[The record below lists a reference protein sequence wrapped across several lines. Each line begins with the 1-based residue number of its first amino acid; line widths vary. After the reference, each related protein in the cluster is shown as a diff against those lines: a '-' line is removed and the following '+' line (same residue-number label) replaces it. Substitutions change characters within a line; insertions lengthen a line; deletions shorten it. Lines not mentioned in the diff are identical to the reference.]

1 MASSSSRR
9 SGSSGPSKRGRPVY
23 ISTSAR
29 DRSRAS
35 TEPTA
40 VSRAGALDRD
50 RPARDH
56 KPKPKPEAPPRS
68 GDGVAKAKKTERERR
83 LSDQRRK
90 TQIRVVAITLGV
102 VAIIAAAVGIYRSP
116 LFSISRVEVVG
127 TERMTSA
134 EVVRL
139 AAVPA
144 DATLIRFPADRVT
157 VNVEKDPRVESVSV
171 SRVFPDAMRIR
182 VVERHA
188 IAAVDAGT
196 TTWLIDSHG
205 FVIAEGSGT
214 PTGSVPATLAPVPL
228 IRDVKGLDLKAGR
241 KTTSEPLLNAVA
253 VLNGISPELLAQ
265 VKAVSAPEI
274 DATTLFTTDKV
285 EIVFGSATDVVKK
298 DAIARKILADQRGK
312 VVSIDVRTT
321 DRPTWRGLGK

>member
-1 MASSSSRR
+1 MASNSSRR

-35 TEPTA
+35 SEPTE
-40 VSRAGALDRD
+40 VSRAGALDGKK
-50 RPARDH
+50 PARDL
-56 KPKPKPEAPPRS
+56 KPLPAAKPRG
-68 GDGVAKAKKTERERR
+68 GDGVARAKRSEREHR
-83 LSDQRRK
+83 LSGQRRQ
-90 TQIRVVAITLGV
+90 TRVRVAGIVL
-102 VAIIAAAVGIYRSP
+102 AALVFAATVVGIYRSP
-116 LFSISRVEVVG
+116 LFSIMRVEVVG
-127 TERMTSA
+127 TERMSRQ

-144 DATLIRFPADRVT
+144 DATLIRFPADVVT
-157 VNVEKDPRVESVSV
+157 ANVAKDPRVESVVV
-171 SRVFPDAMRIR
+171 SRAFPDGMRIR

-196 TTWLIDSHG
+196 TTWLIDAHG

-214 PTGSVPATLAPVPL
+214 ATGSVPATTTVVPV

-241 KTTSEPLLNAVA
+241 KTTSEPLLNAVT
-253 VLNGISPELLAQ
+253 VLSAISAELRVQ
-265 VKAVSAPEI
+265 VKAVSAPDI
-274 DATTLFTTDKV
+274 DATTLFTADKV
-285 EIVFGSATDVVKK
+285 EIVFGSATNAAKK
-298 DAIARKILADQRGK
+298 DAIVRKILADQRGK

>member
-35 TEPTA
+35 SEPTE
-40 VSRAGALDRD
+40 VSRAGALDAS
-50 RPARDH
+50 RPARDN
-56 KPKPKPEAPPRS
+56 KPQPDAKPRT
-68 GDGVAKAKKTERERR
+68 GDGVAMAKRSEREHR
-83 LSDQRRK
+83 LSEQRRQ
-90 TQIRVVAITLGV
+90 TQIRVVGV
-102 VAIIAAAVGIYRSP
+102 VIAVLAFVAALVGIYRSP
-116 LFSISRVEVVG
+116 LFSIDRVEVVG
-127 TERMTSA
+127 TERMSQQ

-144 DATLIRFPADRVT
+144 DATLIRFPAET
-157 VNVEKDPRVESVSV
+157 VAANVAKDPRVESVVV

-188 IAAVDAGT
+188 IAVVDAGT
-196 TTWLIDSHG
+196 TMWLIDSQG

-214 PTGSVPATLAPVPL
+214 ATGSVPSTTTAVPV

-241 KTTSEPLLNAVA
+241 KTTSEPLLNAVT
-253 VLNGISPELLAQ
+253 VLTTISAELRAQ
-265 VKAVSAPEI
+265 VKAVSAPDI
-274 DATTLFTTDKV
+274 DATTLFTADKV
-285 EIVFGSATDVVKK
+285 EIVFGSATDAGKK
-298 DAIARKILADQRGK
+298 DAIVRRILAEQRGK